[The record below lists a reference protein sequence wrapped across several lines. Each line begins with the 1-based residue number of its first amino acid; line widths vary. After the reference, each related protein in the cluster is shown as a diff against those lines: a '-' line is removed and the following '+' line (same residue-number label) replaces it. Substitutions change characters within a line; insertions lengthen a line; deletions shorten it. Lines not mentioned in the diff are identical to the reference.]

1 MGQMCSLSGTV
12 IWLDLLVS
20 PVRTLLYHHHPR
32 AASPPIHYY
41 HQFMAFAGGSRH
53 GQGSHEEAWSV
64 GDSEEGQLYD
74 YDYDDDESYDG
85 TTAAGAGT
93 GIGVVALSQG
103 QQPQFAGTVIPQPQ
117 VVMGVAIADDNTAQ
131 LFRRV
136 IRISIAMTVTHTSTA
151 RRPEQDTHGT
161 RVALFRCLSSW
172 NKLCM
177 HCGYKPHHL
186 RSSSLSLLR
195 CSFQAAATLAPK
207 ARNAD

>member
-12 IWLDLLVS
+12 IIKVGLARVARAHFVV
-20 PVRTLLYHHHPR
+20 PPHHPR
-32 AASPPIHYY
+32 AASPPIHHY

-64 GDSEEGQLYD
+64 GGSEEGQLYD

-93 GIGVVALSQG
+93 GIGAVALSQG

-136 IRISIAMTVTHTSTA
+136 IRISIAMTVTHTSTDA
-151 RRPEQDTHGT
+151 R
-161 RVALFRCLSSW
+161 
-172 NKLCM
+172 
-177 HCGYKPHHL
+177 
-186 RSSSLSLLR
+186 
-195 CSFQAAATLAPK
+195 
-207 ARNAD
+207 